1 MNKSFKIIFA
11 SLTVFCI
18 SMIIY
23 SFTLCPAVYL
33 GDSGELA
40 AAAYNLGIPHPP
52 GYPLYCLCCKLFMF
66 IPLSSIAY
74 RMNAMSSFCAAAAAL
89 VLFLAMVKIRLRPLM
104 SGIAAI
110 CFILSR
116 TLWETAGAGEVY
128 TLHNFLAAALI
139 YLAALFWCS
148 KKTGYLY
155 LMALISGI
163 ALSNHQT
170 IALLGPGLA
179 FAIWASDRKIRLRFN
194 IVANM
199 LLLGFLG
206 TLVYLYLPV
215 RASAHPAINWGNTQT
230 WPDFIAHILR
240 KGYGSLGS
248 GHRELGQLLK
258 HGRAY
263 TVLLWSQFTPYLLVF
278 VLPGLW
284 QLWRKNRL
292 WLITTFLFFVFPS
305 FGLIYIIDVGYTP
318 HDLFLVE
325 SFYIVSYLAVA
336 LWIGFGLDCLTELAK
351 LRYAQYAFLLLP
363 VLPLTFNFY
372 EADKSRNY
380 IGLDFALNM
389 LKTVEPN
396 GTLSA
401 GTSDNE
407 AFTLAYATMVGQR
420 RQDITVFGD
429 NGTVYPDIYN
439 TNLFR
444 LNQPE
449 LQSYRDSVQR
459 DLIKKSPGP
468 VYCILNS
475 YLANAGLQKVPAGIL
490 FRIVRQGETPSR
502 HNYWKDYEMR
512 SVYDDSIFKDFYAN
526 HVVSMYH
533 IYLGA
538 QYLKDGRKKE
548 GLRELACASGV
559 GSEIEWIHNNLGII
573 YAENGYLDEAISE
586 YQQAI
591 RADSSVHA
599 AYENICLAGSEKIKR
614 CQLSGNAEKLL
625 SAQNKA
631 IGFYQQLVQ
640 IEPSNVAAHYNLGVL
655 YAHTGNID
663 RSITELSKTVQ
674 LNPHV
679 DAFHLDLATALQIK
693 GLFEPAC
700 REFKEALRCNPN
712 NIDAQRRLSQLEAKP
727 H

>member
-1 MNKSFKIIFA
+1 
-11 SLTVFCI
+11 
-18 SMIIY
+18 
-23 SFTLCPAVYL
+23 
-33 GDSGELA
+33 
-40 AAAYNLGIPHPP
+40 
-52 GYPLYCLCCKLFMF
+52 
-66 IPLSSIAY
+66 
-74 RMNAMSSFCAAAAAL
+74 
-89 VLFLAMVKIRLRPLM
+89 
-104 SGIAAI
+104 
-110 CFILSR
+110 
-116 TLWETAGAGEVY
+116 
-128 TLHNFLAAALI
+128 
-139 YLAALFWCS
+139 
-148 KKTGYLY
+148 
-155 LMALISGI
+155 
-163 ALSNHQT
+163 
-170 IALLGPGLA
+170 
-179 FAIWASDRKIRLRFN
+179 
-194 IVANM
+194 
-199 LLLGFLG
+199 
-206 TLVYLYLPV
+206 
-215 RASAHPAINWGNTQT
+215 
-230 WPDFIAHILR
+230 
-240 KGYGSLGS
+240 
-248 GHRELGQLLK
+248 
-258 HGRAY
+258 
-263 TVLLWSQFTPYLLVF
+263 
-278 VLPGLW
+278 
-284 QLWRKNRL
+284 
-292 WLITTFLFFVFPS
+292 
-305 FGLIYIIDVGYTP
+305 
-318 HDLFLVE
+318 
-325 SFYIVSYLAVA
+325 
-336 LWIGFGLDCLTELAK
+336 
-351 LRYAQYAFLLLP
+351 
-363 VLPLTFNFY
+363 
-372 EADKSRNY
+372 
-380 IGLDFALNM
+380 
-389 LKTVEPN
+389 
-396 GTLSA
+396 
-401 GTSDNE
+401 
-407 AFTLAYATMVGQR
+407 VGQR